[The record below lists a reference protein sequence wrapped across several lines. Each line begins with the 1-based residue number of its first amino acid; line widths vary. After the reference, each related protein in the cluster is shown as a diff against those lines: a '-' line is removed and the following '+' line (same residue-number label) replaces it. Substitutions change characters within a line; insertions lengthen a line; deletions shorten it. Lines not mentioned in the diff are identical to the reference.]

1 MSEQI
6 RSAMSDSISTDDVG
20 SPITASHSLVR
31 RTQRAVREQTI
42 TSAECRHRSRR
53 GAGLAVLV
61 VSILLLALAP
71 AIWIG
76 FSWFREWES
85 LADAAPQS
93 VYILLC
99 LLPVAFVLGIIGWR
113 QRHHVRSEIRT

>member
-1 MSEQI
+1 MSEQA
-6 RSAMSDSISTDDVG
+6 RVNHADSAV
-20 SPITASHSLVR
+20 TATHSLVR

-42 TSAECRHRSRR
+42 TSAERRQHSRR
-53 GAGLAVLV
+53 GAGLAGLV
-61 VSILLLALAP
+61 ISILLLALAP

-85 LADAAPQS
+85 LADATPQS

-99 LLPVAFVLGIIGWR
+99 LLPVAFVLGIVGWW
-113 QRHHVRSEIRT
+113 QRRHLRSEIRT